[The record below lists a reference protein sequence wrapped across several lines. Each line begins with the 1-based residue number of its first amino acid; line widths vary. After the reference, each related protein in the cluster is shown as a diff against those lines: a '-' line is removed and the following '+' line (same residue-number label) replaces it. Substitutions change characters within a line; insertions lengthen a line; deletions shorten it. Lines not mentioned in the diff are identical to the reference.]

1 MKLHQELAK
10 KDIMGRPPRGGRGL
24 KHQSY
29 VAVACRRSR
38 PPRGGRG
45 LKHGLRAL
53 RALEHP
59 SPPTRGAWIE
69 TMTGATMRP
78 VAGVAPHAGGVD

>member
-29 VAVACRRSR
+29 VDPACCLSS
-38 PPRGGRG
+38 PPTRGAWIETRLPTG
-45 LKHGLRAL
+45 LPAL
-53 RALEHP
+53 LV